1 MILNPDCKF
10 WECYN
15 SELPDIVS
23 VVSLAVKSGHHKVGD
38 SHCQEGQGGSKF
50 LLRILTVGNEKKQVM
65 TYISNSI
72 LEKEDEEETDDK
84 IFLFV
89 LTNKVVLK
97 KYIQRNI
104 IYALNM

>member
-1 MILNPDCKF
+1 
-10 WECYN
+10 
-15 SELPDIVS
+15 
-23 VVSLAVKSGHHKVGD
+23 
-38 SHCQEGQGGSKF
+38 
-50 LLRILTVGNEKKQVM
+50 M

-72 LEKEDEEETDDK
+72 LEKEDEEETDNK